1 MDRKNR
7 ISSPLFWLLCCLTLL
22 SGKVY
27 AINLTEELRVSR
39 QLDTPALQGEAIWLK
54 AESGQFLSLSSKA
67 AGTERI
73 GGVILMHDAGAHA
86 DWHAVIGPL
95 RRFLPKRGWD
105 LLSLQMPVLT
115 NPDSRI
121 PESYWQETRSRIQAA
136 VGHFSDQQNTNLVL
150 IGHGLGAQAAL
161 DYLSVQP
168 SPQVRALVAIGLP
181 LEKESADKFSTAMEG
196 FTGPML
202 DIYGSQDRSDVTES
216 AERRLSAGKKN
227 PQGDYRQ
234 DRVIGADHY
243 FSGLEPSLQRRI
255 DAWLKRIALG
265 MEMKN

>member
-1 MDRKNR
+1 
-7 ISSPLFWLLCCLTLL
+7 LL

-39 QLDTPALQGEAIWLK
+39 HLDTPALQGDALWLK
-54 AESGQFLSLSSKA
+54 AENGQFLSLSSRA
-67 AGTERI
+67 VGAERI
-73 GGVILMHDAGAHA
+73 GGVILMHDSGAHA

-95 RRFLPKRGWD
+95 RVFLPKRGWD

-115 NPDSRI
+115 NPDSKI
-121 PESYWQETRSRIQAA
+121 PESLWPETRSRIQAA
-136 VGHFSDQQNTNLVL
+136 VEHFTGQGNSNLVL

-161 DYLSVQP
+161 DYLSAQP

-181 LEKESADKFSTAMEG
+181 LTRESADKFTSAMEG
-196 FTGPML
+196 LTGPML
-202 DIYGSQDRSDVTES
+202 DIYGSQDRPEVTNG

-227 PQGDYRQ
+227 PQGNYRQ

-243 FSGLEPSLQRRI
+243 FTGLEPSLQRRI
-255 DAWLKRIALG
+255 DAWLKRVAQG
-265 MEMKN
+265 MEMRN